1 VLNDTT
7 NQYIYDGEGRIC
19 AVYSLISGAIYGY
32 VYDGNGDR
40 IAKGTLS
47 SFSCNL
53 SSNGFAIQN
62 AYVVGQA
69 GEQLSE
75 MGSTQNWLHMNVFA
89 GGKLVATYEGGT
101 TYFALSDWLGT
112 KRVETVPN
120 GTCLSTYAS
129 LAYGDELTPSGTC
142 PDATEHHYTT
152 KEHDGESGNDFFL
165 ARYYSSTAGRFVS
178 PDPLGGHPENPQ
190 TLNKYAYVTNAPLT
204 LTDPTGLDSF
214 LSCGDGDAP
223 CGERFVGFNSTDG
236 SVIQANVQLE
246 SGSSA
251 AIQIGSDGQGGLMDI
266 NTGQAYTGSA
276 NGSGVFFSNN
286 GGQTSSMGI
295 FNNSTNKN
303 GDKDNT
309 FQDAGWANGGA
320 LSGFTY
326 TLTNSKLEAGQTEA
340 GTFTFSGVLDEAR
353 SAIQSAGFHYW
364 PVGLDFGSDEFRSP
378 GDPRTGAN
386 SGHFILNRGFVPPKN
401 GVPQVNGSMHFGEHN
416 PMYSPLAHFGE
427 YNQ

>member
-1 VLNDTT
+1 MLNDTT

-19 AVYSLISGAIYGY
+19 AVRSLISGAIYGY

-89 GGKLVATYEGGT
+89 GGKLVATYGGGT

-152 KEHDGESGNDFFL
+152 KEHDAESGNDFFL

-178 PDPLGGHPENPQ
+178 PDWASGAEAVPYATFGDPQSLNLYGYVGNNPLSKADADGHSTIKFDGEAHTITIYSKTGAKIGTFSAYNNVAVHNRNGSLTGGPMPDGVHPVMKQ
-190 TLNKYAYVTNAPLT
+190 DQHGATAH
-204 LTDPTGLDSF
+204 
-214 LSCGDGDAP
+214 
-223 CGERFVGFNSTDG
+223 VG
-236 SVIQANVQLE
+236 
-246 SGSSA
+246 
-251 AIQIGSDGQGGLMDI
+251 
-266 NTGQAYTGSA
+266 GSA
-276 NGSGVFFSNN
+276 NSAYG
-286 GGQTSSMGI
+286 
-295 FNNSTNKN
+295 KN
-303 GDKDNT
+303 GIINLKSYKGVT
-309 FQDAGWANGGA
+309 GKTVSGAGVH
-320 LSGFTY
+320 SG
-326 TLTNSKLEAGQTEA
+326 
-340 GTFTFSGVLDEAR
+340 R
-353 SAIQSAGFHYW
+353 
-364 PVGLDFGSDEFRSP
+364 
-378 GDPRTGAN
+378 AN
-386 SGHFILNRGFVPPKN
+386 SGGPAHLTLGCIRTTDRATGTINAVAKKDPVTSVTVQNNEANIQQWKKKAE
-401 GVPQVNGSMHFGEHN
+401 MH
-416 PMYSPLAHFGE
+416 
-427 YNQ
+427 